1 MAVVQTYCVYKVALH
16 KNKKLFVQPLK
27 EMHPFVFIEFIV
39 VCYILLH
46 LIYLW
51 SLDCNMEL
59 SFLTKFGKPINILK
73 AKFIRIIN
81 SSKEKPLSILPM
93 HFELKTL
100 KRSSL
105 LSITGDPSIRTSHT
119 TNDIQ

>member
-1 MAVVQTYCVYKVALH
+1 
-16 KNKKLFVQPLK
+16 
-27 EMHPFVFIEFIV
+27 MHPFVFIEFIV
-39 VCYILLH
+39 VCYVLLY

-51 SLDCNMEL
+51 FLDCNMEL
-59 SFLTKFGKPINILK
+59 PFLTKFGKPINILK
-73 AKFIRIIN
+73 AKFIRITN

-105 LSITGDPSIRTSHT
+105 NSITGDPSIRTSHT
-119 TNDIQ
+119 NNETRTSQALYLNTSNISFTT